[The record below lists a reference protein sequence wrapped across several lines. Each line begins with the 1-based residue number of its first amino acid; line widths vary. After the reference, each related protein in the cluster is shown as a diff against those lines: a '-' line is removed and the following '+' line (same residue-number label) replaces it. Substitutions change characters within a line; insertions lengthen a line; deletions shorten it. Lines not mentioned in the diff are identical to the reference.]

1 MALTAD
7 KYVIPDGTPSGG
19 NQATQSATYGDSD
32 ITPTI
37 SHLTN
42 TSNPHGVTKTQ
53 LSLGNVDNTSDA
65 SKPVSTA
72 TQTALNAKE
81 PTVTAG
87 TTSQY
92 YRGDKSFETLNLG
105 AVAFDVNAQ
114 TVTSYTLL
122 DSDHGKLVTLSN
134 ASAITL
140 TVPSGLRSDFY
151 CSISQIGAGLVSVA
165 ESGST
170 VNNFDSH
177 TDLAGQYAMAS
188 IIAITAANTFLLQGR
203 TA

>member
-1 MALTAD
+1 MSKTLPELDTA
-7 KYVIPDGTPSGG
+7 
-19 NQATQSATYGDSD
+19 SA
-32 ITPTI
+32 
-37 SHLTN
+37 
-42 TSNPHGVTKTQ
+42 
-53 LSLGNVDNTSDA
+53 GNVLDIILTRQNGDTIDKSITVDLLPISA
-65 SKPVSTA
+65 L

-81 PTVTAG
+81 GTVTAG

-114 TVTSYTLL
+114 TGTTYTLL

-151 CSISQIGAGLVSVA
+151 CSISQIGAGLVSTAV
-165 ESGST
+165 SGAT
-170 VNNFDSH
+170 LNNFDSH

-188 IIAITAANTFLLQGR
+188 IIGLGSNAFLLQGR